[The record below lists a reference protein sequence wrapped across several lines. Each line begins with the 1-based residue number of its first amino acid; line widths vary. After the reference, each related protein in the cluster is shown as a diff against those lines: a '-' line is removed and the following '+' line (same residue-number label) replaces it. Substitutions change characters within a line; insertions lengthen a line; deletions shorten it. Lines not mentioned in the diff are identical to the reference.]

1 MFSLSV
7 RKIKLTLAICLVLL
21 LPSATVYAS
30 DIRHMNIDNEKNR
43 LILDVLKLALSKTSQ
58 SYNYIEN
65 SNPNA
70 NLERNKNKIHQSELS
85 VLWAGTSYLLEE
97 ELLPIKIPVLK
108 GLLGHRILIIRRNE
122 QQKFS
127 KITNLRE
134 LTKLKAGQGTFWE
147 DTQILRSNNIPIV
160 TTNKYQNLFPML
172 AGGRFDFFPR
182 ALHEPW
188 VELKDYPELDLVVEE
203 NILLVYPFAMYFF
216 VSPDNK
222 NLAKQ
227 IEVGFDRAIDDGSF
241 DRLFFSNSMIKGA
254 LLKAKLSS
262 RRTFYLNNPNI
273 SINQSSQTKKYW
285 LDLEKFALDKDDR

>member
-7 RKIKLTLAICLVLL
+7 RKLKLTLPICSMLL
-21 LPSATVYAS
+21 LIPAAAYSS
-30 DIRHMNIDNEKNR
+30 DIRHMNINNEKNQ
-43 LILDVLKLALSKTSQ
+43 LILDVLKLALSKTEQ
-58 SYNYIEN
+58 SYNYIES
-65 SNPNA
+65 SNPNV
-70 NLERNKNKIHQSELS
+70 NLVRNKNKIKGAELS
-85 VLWAGTSYLLEE
+85 VMWAGTSYLLEE
-97 ELLPIKIPVLK
+97 ELLAIKIPVLK

-127 KITNLRE
+127 KIMNLRD
-134 LTKLKAGQGTFWE
+134 LTKLRAGQGTFWE

-182 ALHEPW
+182 AIHEPW
-188 VELKDYPELDLVVEE
+188 VELKNYPQLDLVVEE

-222 NLAKQ
+222 ELAKQ

-241 DRLFFSNSMIKGA
+241 DRLFFSNSMIKDA
-254 LLKAKLSS
+254 LLKAKLSN
-262 RRTFYLNNPNI
+262 RRTFHLNNPNI
-273 SINQSSQTKKYW
+273 SINQASQTKKYW
-285 LDLEKFALDKDDR
+285 LDLEKLALDKDDR